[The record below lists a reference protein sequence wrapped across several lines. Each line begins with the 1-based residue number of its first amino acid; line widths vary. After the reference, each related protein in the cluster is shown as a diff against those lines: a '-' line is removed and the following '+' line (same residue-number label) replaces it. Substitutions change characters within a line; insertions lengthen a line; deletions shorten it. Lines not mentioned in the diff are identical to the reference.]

1 MQMKSM
7 KVITAAISTSFF
19 LVTIAMAAEKAA
31 VKDAIKEAVKDPK
44 AAAQKVIPKQVR
56 TEGGSATATAAAA
69 KAFEK
74 VSGVKLNYQ
83 IGPRRPGDVIA
94 IYANNDLARKQLG
107 WKTEYSLDDMM
118 ATAWKWEQKLK
129 ADEKFYNGKFSEFN

>member
-56 TEGGSATATAAAA
+56 TEGGSANATAAAA
-69 KAFEK
+69 KAFE
-74 VSGVKLNYQ
+74 VLARRGRYPVRDLEAPEGGCLRSEESGVRPEAREKNQ
-83 IGPRRPGDVIA
+83 SARRHV
-94 IYANNDLARKQLG
+94 RS
-107 WKTEYSLDDMM
+107 T
-118 ATAWKWEQKLK
+118 
-129 ADEKFYNGKFSEFN
+129 

>member
-1 MQMKSM
+1 VAS
-7 KVITAAISTSFF
+7 VH
-19 LVTIAMAAEKAA
+19 
-31 VKDAIKEAVKDPK
+31 P
-44 AAAQKVIPKQVR
+44 
-56 TEGGSATATAAAA
+56 G
-69 KAFEK
+69 K

-118 ATAWKWEQKLK
+118 ATAWKWEQRLK
-129 ADEKFYNGKFSEFN
+129 IDEKLYNKQNSGLN